1 MGELNWARPFQA
13 LPVSEKISNY
23 NIYPFFQLCYV
34 VECLII
40 YACARK
46 DLIKIN
52 FHELLRLG
60 CHAINGV

>member
-1 MGELNWARPFQA
+1 